1 MKNRFKK
8 ITGLLAAAVLLTGSI
23 AFAAPKEV
31 GPGIAVIPPSEELF
45 TLINARRDMKDLQ
58 PLQWSEELSEVAS
71 LRAKELSE
79 SMTHTR
85 PNGSAPKTAYQ
96 ENQITFSIAGE
107 NIAGGLEEAY
117 DVLAKWDSV
126 KASRNNILRENF
138 YYAAVGTY
146 DAVAEDGTVTRYWA
160 MEFMTPKLAPE
171 SEDGDIPEKDVFPAA
186 DIPETDIKED

>member
-58 PLQWSEELSEVAS
+58 PLEWSDELSQVAN

-85 PNGSAPKTAYQ
+85 PDGSAPKTAYQ
-96 ENQITFSIAGE
+96 ENGIVFSVAGE
-107 NIAGGLEEAY
+107 NIAGGLTEAA
-117 DVLAKWDSV
+117 DVMAKWDSI
-126 KASRNNILRENF
+126 KASRNNLLRKNF
-138 YYAAVGTY
+138 FYAAVGTY
-146 DAVAEDGTVTRYWA
+146 DAVAEDGSVIRYWA
-160 MEFMTPKLAPE
+160 IEFMTPKLTPE
-171 SEDGDIPEKDVFPAA
+171 TEDGDIPERDVFAPA
-186 DIPETDIKED
+186 DIPDTDIRED